1 MTGEPW
7 RSLMRT
13 LPPNA
18 DIGWMTANDGV
29 PIRYLQAKAVAPRGT
44 IVFVN
49 GRTDFLE
56 KYNETYRDFLA
67 AGWSVAAPEW
77 RGQGLSGRELDNSNK
92 GYVRS
97 YHHYVADLRRFIS
110 EVLRSGFSP
119 PFVLIGYS
127 MGGLAAALYLV
138 ETGGE
143 AFISA
148 ILVAPLLRARTDG
161 APNWAARSMARWMTT
176 INLGNGYCVGRGD
189 FNFDD
194 GEQVWP
200 KLVTS
205 PERFYEVREY
215 IRRQPQLALGGPT
228 WRWLDATFDAIKRV
242 SEPAAFAK
250 VVADLH
256 FIVAENDQLLFNSAT
271 RQVADNAGGHSYVEI
286 AGAQHDL
293 FIEQTDIRERAI
305 AAILGIL
312 ETQAA
317 AP

>member
-1 MTGEPW
+1 MTGEAW

-29 PIRYLQAKAVAPRGT
+29 PIRYLLSNAKVSRGT
-44 IVFVN
+44 VVFVN

-92 GYVRS
+92 GHVRS
-97 YHHYVADLRRFIS
+97 YHHYVADFRQFIS
-110 EVLRSGFSP
+110 EVVMPRYSP
-119 PFVLIGYS
+119 PYVLIGYS
-127 MGGLAAALYLV
+127 MGGLAAALFLM
-138 ETGGE
+138 ETGGG
-143 AFISA
+143 AFDSA
-148 ILVAPLLRARTDG
+148 ILVAPLFKARTDG
-161 APNWAARSMARWMTT
+161 VPNWLARSMGRWMTA

-189 FNFDD
+189 FDFDD

-200 KLVTS
+200 KLVTT
-205 PERFYEVREY
+205 PERFYEVREH
-215 IRRQPQLALGGPT
+215 IRRQPELAIGGPT
-228 WRWLDATFDAIKRV
+228 WHWLDATFDAINRV
-242 SEPAAFAK
+242 SEPAAFADL
-250 VVADLH
+250 AAELH
-256 FIVAENDQLLFNSAT
+256 FIVAENDQVLFNSAT
-271 RQVADNAGGHSYVEI
+271 RLAADNAGARSFAVI

-293 FIEQTDIRERAI
+293 FVERTDIRKRAI